1 MRKIWLAAFASL
13 TIAACNNDKADEKKL
28 MDDILATHDKVM
40 AAEDK
45 AMTNKIVIDSL
56 LKVDKFAP
64 LDAVNQK
71 EQFKA
76 QSASLTAADE
86 AMENWMHKFDPE
98 YKGKSHDDVMKYLNE
113 QKKQIVQID
122 SLLHTSIVQSTQV
135 LSKYKKP

>member
-1 MRKIWLAAFASL
+1 MKKVWLAAFACL
-13 TIAACNNDKADEKKL
+13 TVVACNNDKADEKKL

-40 AAEDK
+40 QAEDK

-64 LDAVNQK
+64 VDAVNQK
-71 EQFKA
+71 EEFKT
-76 QSASLTAADE
+76 QSAKLSAADE

-98 YKGKSHDDVMKYLNE
+98 YKGKSHDDVMKYLAE
-113 QKKQIVQID
+113 QKKQIMHID
-122 SLLHTSIVQSTQV
+122 SLLNTSITQSTQV